1 MFSFSHHPAPYLQAV
16 AEHMAAKV
24 ADLRFQHAVQRIEW
38 ASPSSGSL
46 ADAAASSTSSGG
58 SARVRIACS
67 NGDSLE
73 ADAAIVSVSLG
84 VLQAQHHR
92 LFTPALPAE
101 KVAAIERLHIGCV
114 NKLFLDFGPADEP
127 AGGSGDGG
135 ASRNAEALAA
145 GSAPAVSYSLL
156 WSEAWDGASSSDS
169 FNAAQPTAAELQ
181 LPAWAKGIF
190 SIRFGGPETKRP
202 QLAGTGQP
210 AAASEAA
217 MSAAAAAGS
226 AAAAANE
233 EGEEAQFVVPCAE
246 PQQPRCFQ
254 GVAWVSGE
262 AALEMESASDDEV
275 LRTLRQLAALFP
287 QLQLPPGAS
296 WDRVRLYR

>member
-1 MFSFSHHPAPYLQAV
+1 MPLFTRPLQAV

-38 ASPSSGSL
+38 APAPIDSPSSGS
-46 ADAAASSTSSGG
+46 GG
-58 SARVRIACS
+58 SSARVRIACS

-73 ADAAIVSVSLG
+73 ADATIVTVSLG
-84 VLQAQHHR
+84 VLQAQHR
-92 LFTPALPAE
+92 QLFSPGLPPE

-114 NKLFLDFGPADEP
+114 NKLFLDFGPADAP
-127 AGGSGDGG
+127 TGGGSAGSGS
-135 ASRNAEALAA
+135 AVQALAS
-145 GSAPAVSYSLL
+145 GSSPAVSYSLL
-156 WSEAWDGASSSDS
+156 WSEPWDGAASSGA
-169 FNAAQPTAAELQ
+169 FAAAVPSAEEAQ
-181 LPAWAKGIF
+181 LPRWANGIF

-202 QLAGTGQP
+202 QLASVPKGPQP
-210 AAASEAA
+210 AAADGSNVAA
-217 MSAAAAAGS
+217 S
-226 AAAAANE
+226 
-233 EGEEAQFVVPCAE
+233 GEEDEAQWIVPSTEAE
-246 PQQPRCFQ
+246 QPGCFQ

-262 AALEMESASDDEV
+262 AALAMEAASDEEV